1 MQREPNSVALR
12 VPFHLTGFMGGFQ
25 RRSPTG
31 GLAKGTPRNAVM
43 LPSDLPSSLPVSI
56 LTVGA
61 EPAPRMLTAAKA
73 NNAVKSPAPT
83 ADESPSLIMESPG
96 EARGTIS
103 QRKGARKSHSVD
115 KLWRNVILD
124 AIRR

>member
-25 RRSPTG
+25 RRSPMG
-31 GLAKGTPRNAVM
+31 GLAKGMPRNAEM

-73 NNAVKSPAPT
+73 NSAVKSPAPT

-103 QRKGARKSHSVD
+103 QERRSFV
-115 KLWRNVILD
+115 LD
-124 AIRR
+124 GSQSR